1 MSPRSCIP
9 CPKIENDAYDW
20 YKRHE
25 TRCELAKKNSYD
37 IVFIGDSITHFWA
50 DEDGVTHGVE
60 VWREYYGRR
69 RVLNLGFGFD
79 RTQNVLWRLEH
90 GELDGQCPKLVVLNI
105 GANQFSATPNYP
117 CDTSADAAE
126 GIKAVIAR
134 LRAMFPETEL
144 IVMAVLPRGTK
155 EMEYREKISETN
167 AIVREYA
174 KTLPHTEYLDL
185 SARFTYPDGSLKR
198 ELYRDCLTHL
208 TPAGYR
214 IWAEA
219 LEPRIRHIL
228 KED

>member
-1 MSPRSCIP
+1 M
-9 CPKIENDAYDW
+9 
-20 YKRHE
+20 
-25 TRCELAKKNSYD
+25 
-37 IVFIGDSITHFWA
+37 
-50 DEDGVTHGVE
+50 
-60 VWREYYGRR
+60 
-69 RVLNLGFGFD
+69 
-79 RTQNVLWRLEH
+79 
-90 GELDGQCPKLVVLNI
+90 LNI
-105 GANQFSATPNYP
+105 GTNQFSATPNYP

-144 IVMAVLPRGTK
+144 IVMAVLPR
-155 EMEYREKISETN
+155 
-167 AIVREYA
+167 
-174 KTLPHTEYLDL
+174 
-185 SARFTYPDGSLKR
+185 FTYPDGSLKR